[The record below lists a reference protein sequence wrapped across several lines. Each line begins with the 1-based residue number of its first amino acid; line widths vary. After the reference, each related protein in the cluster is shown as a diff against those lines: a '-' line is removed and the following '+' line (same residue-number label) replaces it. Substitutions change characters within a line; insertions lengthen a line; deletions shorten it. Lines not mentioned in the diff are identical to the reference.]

1 MKKVVAYCR
10 SGYEPQSG
18 ASNVGRQA
26 RAIRR
31 YAKRH
36 GLNIRETYID
46 PGVSG
51 ITLERPELQRL
62 LADCRAGK
70 VGMVITKDTARL
82 SRDTCQ
88 LLLILRKF
96 RRAGVRVRFSTR
108 DEWSPSEFLTV
119 VCKAMSEFNAASA
132 RPKLKLGRR

>member
-1 MKKVVAYCR
+1 MKTVVAYCR
-10 SGYEPQSG
+10 SGYEPQG
-18 ASNVGRQA
+18 GPSNVGRQA

-36 GLNIRETYID
+36 GLNIREMYID
-46 PGVSG
+46 PGISG

-96 RRAGVRVRFSTR
+96 QKAGVRVQFSTR
-108 DEWSPSEFLTV
+108 DGWSPSEFLTV
-119 VCKAMSEFNAASA
+119 VNRATSEFKTAAPRA
-132 RPKLKLGRR
+132 KLKIRRR

>member
-1 MKKVVAYCR
+1 MKAVVAYCR
-10 SGYEPQSG
+10 SGYEPQG
-18 ASNVGRQA
+18 GPSNVSRQA

-31 YAKRH
+31 YAKCH
-36 GLNIRETYID
+36 GLNIREMYID

-51 ITLERPELQRL
+51 ITMERPELQRL

-88 LLLILRKF
+88 LLLIVRKF
-96 RRAGVRVRFSTR
+96 QRAGVRVQFSMR
-108 DEWSPSEFLTV
+108 DGWSPSEFVTAV
-119 VCKAMSEFNAASA
+119 SRATSEFKTAPGRA
-132 RPKLKLGRR
+132 KLKGRGR

>member
-1 MKKVVAYCR
+1 MKTVVAYGR
-10 SGYEPQSG
+10 SGYEPQRG
-18 ASNVGRQA
+18 PSNVGRQA

-36 GLNIRETYID
+36 GLNIREMYID

-51 ITLERPELQRL
+51 VTMERPELQRL
-62 LADCRAGK
+62 LADCRTGK

-96 RRAGVRVRFSTR
+96 QRAGVSVQFSTR
-108 DEWSPSEFLTV
+108 DEWSRSEFLTA
-119 VCKAMSEFNAASA
+119 VCKTVSEFETAPA
-132 RPKLKLGRR
+132 RAKRKVRGR

>member
-1 MKKVVAYCR
+1 MKAVVAYCR

-18 ASNVGRQA
+18 PSNVSRQA

-36 GLNIRETYID
+36 GLNIREIYID

-51 ITLERPELQRL
+51 ITMERPELQRL

-70 VGMVITKDTARL
+70 VGMVITKDTTRL

-96 RRAGVRVRFSTR
+96 QRAGVCVRFSTR
-108 DEWSPSEFLTV
+108 DGWSPSDLLTV
-119 VCKAMSEFNAASA
+119 VCRATSEFKTAAPRA
-132 RPKLKLGRR
+132 KLKVRRR

>member
-1 MKKVVAYCR
+1 MKTVVAYCR

-36 GLNIRETYID
+36 GLNIREMYID

-51 ITLERPELQRL
+51 VTMERPELQRL

-96 RRAGVRVRFSTR
+96 QRAGVRVQFSTR
-108 DEWSPSEFLTV
+108 DGWSPSEFLTV
-119 VCKAMSEFNAASA
+119 VSRAASEFKMAAA
-132 RPKLKLGRR
+132 RAKLKVRGR

>member
-62 LADCRAGK
+62 LADCRAGN
-70 VGMVITKDTARL
+70 VGTVITKDTARL

-96 RRAGVRVRFSTR
+96 RKAGVRVQFSTR
-108 DEWSPSEFLTV
+108 DGWSPSEFLTV
-119 VCKAMSEFNAASA
+119 VNRATSEFKTAAPRA
-132 RPKLKLGRR
+132 KLKIRRR

>member
-1 MKKVVAYCR
+1 MKTVVAYCG
-10 SGYEPQSG
+10 SGYEPQGG

-36 GLNIRETYID
+36 GLNIREMYID
-46 PGVSG
+46 PGKSG
-51 ITLERPELQRL
+51 ITMERPELQRL
-62 LADCRAGK
+62 LAHCRAGK

-96 RRAGVRVRFSTR
+96 QRAGVRVQSTTR
-108 DEWSPSEFLTV
+108 DGWSASKFLTV
-119 VCKAMSEFNAASA
+119 VCGAVSEFKIAPAPAKMKA
-132 RPKLKLGRR
+132 RGR

>member
-1 MKKVVAYCR
+1 MKTVVAYCR

-18 ASNVGRQA
+18 VSNVRRQA
-26 RAIRR
+26 VAIRR

-36 GLNIRETYID
+36 RLNIREMYID

-51 ITLERPELQRL
+51 ITMERPELQRL

-96 RRAGVRVRFSTR
+96 QRAGVCVQFSTR
-108 DEWSPSEFLTV
+108 DGWSPSEFLTA
-119 VCKAMSEFNAASA
+119 VCKTVSEFETEPA
-132 RPKLKLGRR
+132 RAKRKVRGR

>member
-1 MKKVVAYCR
+1 MKTVVAYCR

-36 GLNIRETYID
+36 GLNIREMYID

-51 ITLERPELQRL
+51 VTMERPELQRL

-96 RRAGVRVRFSTR
+96 KRAGVRVQFSTR
-108 DEWSPSEFLTV
+108 DGWSPSDFLTV
-119 VCKAMSEFNAASA
+119 VRRAVSEFKMAPA
-132 RPKLKLGRR
+132 RAKLKARAR

>member
-10 SGYEPQSG
+10 SGYEPQG
-18 ASNVGRQA
+18 GPSNVGRQA

-31 YAKRH
+31 HAKRH
-36 GLNIRETYID
+36 GLSIREMYID

-51 ITLERPELQRL
+51 ITIERPELQRL

-70 VGMVITKDTARL
+70 VGMVITKDTERL

-88 LLLILRKF
+88 LSLILRKF
-96 RRAGVRVRFSTR
+96 QRAGVRVRFSTR
-108 DEWSPSEFLTV
+108 DGWSPSRFRTV
-119 VCKAMSEFNAASA
+119 VCRTTTEFKTAAPRA
-132 RPKLKLGRR
+132 KLKVRRR